1 MDGIPS
7 KELANMIAH
16 GDHLTIVAHGTPAER
31 RMILDAA
38 DEPLVR
44 AVERILKTQG
54 LTRRPCSD
62 APTHD
67 SDRPHG
73 FQGICQRQGS

>member
-44 AVERILKTQG
+44 AISSAARSADEGGVLPEEIYEKHSRKLATAVSK
-54 LTRRPCSD
+54 R
-62 APTHD
+62 
-67 SDRPHG
+67 
-73 FQGICQRQGS
+73 